1 MPYNFIPKYFDSS
14 LLHHQPHHSLF
25 QVGLFTA
32 GLEEVASKIVD
43 RFDEHKVFS
52 FRLYKNDCKLTP
64 NGYVKDLT
72 KLRPRPSR
80 SIVLVD
86 DNPMACSLQPESSL
100 LIKKWTGQPDD
111 NELQILAQQLEVLLK
126 HCSCPESFSAG
137 LHFLRLHRQY
147 ALAHQTVDEQ
157 QWIQVRFV
165 ATRKDFLLTIHYS
178 MQNLQYHNRNM

>member
-1 MPYNFIPKYFDSS
+1 VLAGPLYSS
-14 LLHHQPHHSLF
+14 LLYDRRDDDLIY

-43 RFDEHKVFS
+43 RFDVHKVFS

-86 DNPMACSLQPESSL
+86 DNPIACSLQPECSL
-100 LIKKWTGQPDD
+100 LVKKWTGQPDD
-111 NELQILAQQLEVLLK
+111 NELRILQQQLEVLLK

-147 ALAHQTVDEQ
+147 ALTHRTVDEH

-165 ATRKDFLLTIHYS
+165 AT
-178 MQNLQYHNRNM
+178 